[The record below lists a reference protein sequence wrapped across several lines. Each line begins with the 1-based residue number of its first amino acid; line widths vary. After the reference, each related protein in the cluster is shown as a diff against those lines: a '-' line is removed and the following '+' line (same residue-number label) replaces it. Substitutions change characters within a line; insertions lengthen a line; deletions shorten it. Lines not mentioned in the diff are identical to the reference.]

1 MRALAFLWA
10 LLVRAPMRF
19 LGRTLVVLAGL
30 SLVFVWGFVP
40 VAVLLGFV
48 LGTGLWLR
56 IRRHRKWATL
66 HGSARF
72 ATRRDLDGHGLR
84 GRRGLILGRV
94 GRAFLRFDRPGHLLT
109 FAPTRSGKGAG
120 SIIPNLLDHP
130 GSVFVIDP
138 KGENHAASSAFRESI
153 GRVHAIAPFDRQVE
167 ASRFNPIDFIRVGEA
182 EQIDDATLITDML
195 VVSSGPET
203 FWDSEAKALIT
214 CLLLYVAHAC
224 TGPERTLSHVWTLL
238 MRDQDGFDD
247 LLEEVLAI
255 DHAGIAA
262 MARGFSQKE
271 IRERS
276 AVISTAQTHM
286 KIWKSPLLARATEAS
301 DFMMEDLK
309 RRPTSL
315 YLILPPELLETY
327 RPFVRLFVGL
337 ALVATT
343 RARTARREPVVFFL
357 DETAALGR
365 MEPIEAGIGW
375 LAGYG
380 TSLWLFFQDLD
391 QLMQIYPRWRSMI
404 ANCAV
409 RQAFNVTDYATAAEL
424 SNMLGTRTVIAPSI
438 SRATAGPLSLLPN
451 HFSTSE
457 GLQAR
462 KLMTPDEVM
471 AMPTTQQLLFVQ
483 ACPPIRARKIR
494 WFAEEPFRARKALAE
509 RRTIARKD
517 ES

>member
-343 RARTARREPVVFFL
+343 RARTARREPASAGLPV
-357 DETAALGR
+357 TAPACGC
-365 MEPIEAGIGW
+365 
-375 LAGYG
+375 
-380 TSLWLFFQDLD
+380 S
-391 QLMQIYPRWRSMI
+391 
-404 ANCAV
+404 
-409 RQAFNVTDYATAAEL
+409 
-424 SNMLGTRTVIAPSI
+424 
-438 SRATAGPLSLLPN
+438 SRI
-451 HFSTSE
+451 STS
-457 GLQAR
+457 
-462 KLMTPDEVM
+462 
-471 AMPTTQQLLFVQ
+471 
-483 ACPPIRARKIR
+483 
-494 WFAEEPFRARKALAE
+494 
-509 RRTIARKD
+509 
-517 ES
+517 